1 MVNTISHLG
10 VGVII
15 GLALGLK
22 GNKFKIVVLISAL
35 PDVDFIPYSIFI
47 SASHSLSHETR
58 NQLYYLFWHREFT
71 HSILFIFL
79 VTLLIWFAT
88 KDWIFT
94 VGGFESILSHVYLD
108 YLTTWKMHPLYPF
121 SMDASIIGAVY
132 FFDPLLNLLPLIPL
146 VIVIVGYLKNRGRLK
161 GEPNSF
167 WTSISGIDNKLYA
180 SLIFILL
187 IWMIFTP
194 ISKALLVR
202 QISGEEEVQ
211 INYQNTYPESMD
223 NFITAYS
230 YNSTHYKVLEVS
242 YISGFK
248 RIEYVEK
255 ISVKGNIPDAFT
267 YIEREKRLYQK
278 GVIQEID
285 YPVYSVSEKNS
296 CVTVTLSDARNPYFE
311 DWAYFKSFYKFV
323 FDTKDENY
331 KVNASVQ
338 GDREEELSRNWFG

>member
-10 VGVII
+10 VGVLI

-22 GNKFKIVVLISAL
+22 ENKFKIVALLSVL

-47 SASHSLSHETR
+47 SASNSLNHETR

-71 HSILFIFL
+71 HSILFVFL

-146 VIVIVGYLKNRGRLK
+146 VIVIVGYLKNRGGLK
-161 GEPNSF
+161 GELNSF
-167 WTSISGIDNKLYA
+167 WTSNSLTDNKLYS

-187 IWMIFTP
+187 IWMVFTP
-194 ISKALLVR
+194 VSKALLVK
-202 QISGEEEVQ
+202 QISGDEAAE
-211 INYQNTYPESMD
+211 ISYQNTYPESMD
-223 NFITAYS
+223 DFITAYS
-230 YNSTHYKVLEVS
+230 FNSTHYKVLEIS
-242 YISGFK
+242 YLSGVK
-248 RIEYVEK
+248 RSEYVEK
-255 ISVKGNIPDAFT
+255 ISVTGNIPDAFT
-267 YIEREKRLYQK
+267 YIERAKRLYQK
-278 GVIQEID
+278 SVIQEID
-285 YPVYSVSEKNS
+285 YPVYSVSEKNG
-296 CVTVTLSDARNPYFE
+296 CVTVTLSNARNPYFE

-338 GDREEELSRNWFG
+338 GDREEELSQNWFG